1 MANQTVTTTINYDD
15 TLISGLLN
23 GEQITING
31 GNLIINSDVRWNQ
44 QAAVFGNISFTA
56 TSKGSILFDARDVWE
71 IPFDASTGNVPTQNA
86 LGSNGVTGGTS
97 GATGELLRVWS
108 ASSLNPA
115 TAGGAMPATGYIKLR
130 TKTGTFQDN
139 EIITLPGGA
148 TVTVNSATGGKRSWI
163 HAVGLQTGVL
173 TAGRFADVKF
183 LGDWYELGTTN
194 GTDDQTFQFP
204 VADFC
209 PAIQIETAAG
219 SGVYEWWMSAADR
232 WGTATQFVSTDI
244 RGKYFGINNTT
255 GVITIARRATN
266 PCGLKPPSG
275 CKVRIPN
282 LILSNS
288 SSADWNANTCS
299 ATINDRYEFAVGGN
313 AAIVAKYVSS
323 TWYWFLTSPYL
334 VEMEYVTTLR
344 RMLIQDSVT
353 TTSFKWVV
361 IAPDANTN
369 DTQFNFFRNYQSNLF
384 ENCKVGCSVNGTSQ
398 ASYTIGEC
406 DNVTMTD
413 CFGESFGN
421 SGSDQYTSSMI
432 AFNLANVNNATLTNC
447 VGLGGRFRVS
457 SSTNVVLTNSQ
468 FAQRLNGTS
477 LANQVGTGINIS
489 ISSRNCR
496 INGFSNYGGLANV
509 HPIGNVILIESAA
522 NNCIVENIGT
532 YSSPYDCGTVNP
544 PNVFVNAA
552 ISTFNCIY
560 RNLYGINSGSTSLNL
575 ANSGFNNRFRNIGGQ
590 YAKNL
595 NSIGGFNGNARGCGQ
610 ASVTATAGQAG
621 NHWSDIFTSET
632 AGLIVAQANEVTSQS
647 GISLVA
653 TLAATSGFTGG
664 GACAMTS
671 VGDQLLW
678 ETPYF
683 ILGHTGLVSVS
694 GLIANVTTTFQWDIG
709 SGWNGTWTALTNANL
724 VAVGAIDPAIGI
736 KLKIRAITNTA
747 STANSISNI
756 SIITTSTASAQQ
768 ILYPDDPDANGV
780 IENLIAGSRIQ
791 VYNEDTNT
799 ELYNEVVS
807 GTSYVYSYLNGSN
820 ISLGD
825 MIRIRVAKLGYLPQ
839 TLIAIATA
847 TGFSAGANQS
857 LDDVYTSNA
866 IDGSTVTE
874 FTADYPNVQIDISD
888 PDQITTVQRIY
899 AWIRYTETTNS
910 GIAQWFDAIYAS
922 DDVNYGINASVL
934 NLKLDNTQP
943 TPVLIG
949 GGRLFKSDGSS
960 VISPTSFSI
969 QMDPQRIYSTGGGS
983 GGSLT
988 AADVWNYGTRTLT
1001 SGAAPSAAAIASAV
1015 RTELATELSRIDV
1028 ATSTRLATATYSLP
1042 PTSAQNAFA
1051 VRSELA
1057 VELGRIDVAISTRNA
1072 IAPDNASI
1080 TAIKA
1085 KTDNLPAIPAA
1096 RGDIPTAAQNA
1107 SAVRSELNTELARID
1122 VATSTRLATAT
1133 YSSPPTAL
1141 QNASA
1146 VRSELTVELG
1156 RIDVPISSR
1165 NSIAPDN
1172 TSITAIKAKTDN
1184 LPVIPAAKSDI
1195 PTSIQN
1201 ASAVRTELN
1210 TELARIDAN
1219 ISSRS
1224 STEPDNVSIAAIKSK
1239 TDNLPAVPAAK
1250 SDIPTTTQNAAA
1262 VRTELTTELNRLD
1275 VAISTRNA
1283 TVPDNASIAAIKVKT
1298 DNLPTNPAAVTDIP
1312 SAAGNASA
1320 VRTELATELGR
1331 IDVAISTRNSVAPD
1345 NASITAIKTK
1355 TDNLPSD
1362 PASKGN
1368 VDEAIKAAKLA
1379 AAISASI

>member
-15 TLISGLLN
+15 ASISGLLN
-23 GEQITING
+23 GETITITG

-44 QAAVFGNISFTA
+44 QAAVFGNITFTA
-56 TSKGSILFDARDVWE
+56 TNKGSLLVDARDVWE

-97 GATGELLRVWS
+97 GATGELLRVW
-108 ASSLNPA
+108 AAGSLTPA
-115 TAGGAMPATGYIKLR
+115 TAGGAMPTSGYIKLR

-148 TVTVNSATGGKRSWI
+148 TVTVNSTTGGKRSWI

-173 TAGRFADVKF
+173 TAGRFASVNF
-183 LGDWYELGTTN
+183 LGDWYELGVTD

-209 PAIQIETAAG
+209 PAIQIETSAG

-244 RGKYFGINNTT
+244 RGKYFGINNAT

-275 CKVRIPN
+275 CKVRVPN

-288 SSADWNANTCS
+288 SSVDWNANTCS
-299 ATINDRYEFAVGGN
+299 ATITDRYEFSTSAN

-323 TWYWFLTSPYL
+323 TWYWILTSPYS

-344 RMLIQDSVT
+344 RMLIQDTVT

-384 ENCKVGCSVNGTSQ
+384 ENCKVGCSVNGASQ
-398 ASYTIGEC
+398 SNYSISEC

-413 CFGESFGN
+413 CFAESFGN
-421 SGSDQYTSSMI
+421 SGSDQYTSSML
-432 AFNLANVNNATLTNC
+432 AFTLTNVNNATLTNC
-447 VGLGGRFRVS
+447 VALGGRFRVS
-457 SSTNVVLTNSQ
+457 SSTNVALINSQ

-477 LANQVGTGINIS
+477 LVGQVGNGINITA
-489 ISSRNCR
+489 SSRNCR

-509 HPIGNVILIESAA
+509 HPTGNVILMDSAA
-522 NNCIVENIGT
+522 NNCIIENIGT
-532 YSSPYDCGTVNP
+532 YSSPYNCGTVNP
-544 PNVFVNAA
+544 PSFCINSA

-560 RNLYGINSGSTSLNL
+560 RNIYSINTGSATLNS
-575 ANSGFNNRFRNIGGQ
+575 ANSGFNHRWRNIGGQ
-590 YAKNL
+590 YAKNS
-595 NSIGGFNGNARGCGQ
+595 NSMGGFNGNARGCGQ
-610 ASVTATAGQAG
+610 AVLNATTGQAG
-621 NHWSDIFTSET
+621 NHWSDIFTSAT
-632 AGLIVAQANEVTSQS
+632 AGLIAAQANEVTSQS
-647 GISLVA
+647 GINLVA
-653 TLAATSGFTGG
+653 TLAATSGFTGSG
-664 GACAMTS
+664 VCVMAS
-671 VGDQLLW
+671 LNDELLW

-694 GLIANVTTTFQWDIG
+694 GLISNVTTTFQWDIG

-724 VAVGAIDPAIGI
+724 VAIGAINPAVGI
-736 KLKIRAITNTA
+736 KLKIRAVTNTA

-756 SIITTSTASAQQ
+756 SIVTTSTPEAQQ
-768 ILYPDDPDANGV
+768 ILYPNDPDATG
-780 IENLIAGSRIQ
+780 IIQNLQTGSRIQ
-791 VYNEDTNT
+791 IYNVTTNT
-799 ELYNEVVS
+799 ELFNGTIS
-807 GTSYVYSYLNGSN
+807 GTSYTYSYLNGTQ
-820 ISLGD
+820 ISSGNT
-825 MIRIRVAKLGYLPQ
+825 IRIRVSKLGYLPQ
-839 TLIAIATA
+839 TLIAIATS
-847 TGFSAGANQS
+847 TGFSAAANQAV
-857 LDDVYTSNA
+857 DTIYNTNA

-874 FTADYPNVQIDISD
+874 FTADYPNVQIDVSD
-888 PDQITTVQRIY
+888 PDQTTTVQRVY
-899 AWIRYTETTNS
+899 AWLRYIETTS
-910 GIAQWFDAIYAS
+910 PGIAQWFDAIDPT
-922 DDVNYGINASVL
+922 DDVNYAINTSVL
-934 NLKLDNTQP
+934 NLKLDNTQVS
-943 TPVLIG
+943 PVIIG
-949 GGRLFKSDGSS
+949 GGRLYRSDGATIIAATSS
-960 VISPTSFSI
+960 SI
-969 QMDPQRIYSTGGGS
+969 QMDPNRVYSTSGGS
-983 GGSLT
+983 GGSIT

-1001 SGAAPSAAAIASAV
+1001 SGAAPSAATIASAV
-1015 RTELATELSRIDV
+1015 RTELTTELSRIDV
-1028 ATSTRLATATYSLP
+1028 ATSTRLPTTTYTSP
-1042 PTSAQNAFA
+1042 PTSAQNASA

-1107 SAVRSELNTELARID
+1107 SAVRSELTTELARID

-1133 YSSPPTAL
+1133 YSSPPTAS

-1156 RIDVPISSR
+1156 RIDVAISTR

-1172 TSITAIKAKTDN
+1172 ASITAIK
-1184 LPVIPAAKSDI
+1184 V
-1195 PTSIQN
+1195 
-1201 ASAVRTELN
+1201 
-1210 TELARIDAN
+1210 
-1219 ISSRS
+1219 
-1224 STEPDNVSIAAIKSK
+1224 K

-1250 SDIPTTTQNAAA
+1250 SDIPTANQNASA

-1275 VAISTRNA
+1275 VAVSTRNA
-1283 TVPDNASIAAIKVKT
+1283 TAPDNASIAAIKAKT
-1298 DNLPTNPAAVTDIP
+1298 DNLPANPAAVSDIP

-1331 IDVAISTRNSVAPD
+1331 IDVAVSSRNSIAPD
-1345 NASITAIKTK
+1345 NASIAAIKTK

-1362 PASKGN
+1362 PASEGN